1 MDHERATQG
10 IGGEKALDGRLSR
23 RRLLRLFAAGAAVPA
38 ISLLAACGEASV
50 SDDGGGGGQAAPTAT
65 TSGSGAP
72 SGGSPAAS
80 PSSQGSTTPSG
91 PVRIGV
97 ILPLSGVAASVGAD
111 EKAAVELAVKIV
123 NEETPDL
130 PLPLA
135 ATAGLPNLGGATVEL
150 VFADSQGK
158 AEVGQSE
165 AERLINQENVVALFG
180 CYQSAV
186 TKTASA
192 VAERAGIPFMN
203 GESSSPALTES
214 GYQWFFRTSPHDGD
228 FSKAIMAFIRAMADE
243 KGADVSTVSLL
254 YEDTDFGVNS
264 AKALTDEAEAHGLQI
279 VGEVKY
285 KANTTALTSE
295 VQALRS
301 QGADVLCPASYTN
314 DAILTIETARQQGY
328 LPKMIVA
335 QDAGYSDP
343 AFIEGV
349 GAAFA
354 EGIATRSAFSIDITE
369 IKPAAAKVNE
379 MYREIAGKDMHD
391 VPARGFTAM
400 MVLLDAINR
409 AGSTEP
415 DAIREALEA
424 TDLGP
429 DDTIMP
435 WQGVRFDETHQNIL
449 GGGIIV
455 QIQNG
460 EYRTVYPFDVATV
473 EPSYPLQP
481 WDQRGA

>member
-1 MDHERATQG
+1 MDHERAHLEG
-10 IGGEKALDGRLSR
+10 VLGGRLTR
-23 RRLLRLFAAGAAVPA
+23 RGMLRLLAAGLSVPTM
-38 ISLLAACGEASV
+38 SLLAACGEASV
-50 SDDGGGGGQAAPTAT
+50 GDDGGGAAPTAT
-65 TSGSGAP
+65 TAGGATATRAP
-72 SGGSPAAS
+72 SGSTPAAT
-80 PSSQGSTTPSG
+80 PGGAGGAAPSG
-91 PVRIGV
+91 PIRIGV
-97 ILPLSGVAASVGAD
+97 ILPLSGVAASVGID
-111 EKAAVELAVKIV
+111 EKAALELAVKIV
-123 NEETPDL
+123 NEATPDVA
-130 PLPLA
+130 LPLA
-135 ATAGLPNLGGATVEL
+135 ATAGLPNLGGAKVEL
-150 VFADSQGK
+150 IFADSQGK

-165 AERLINQENVVALFG
+165 AERLITQEKVVALFG

-214 GYQWFFRTSPHDGD
+214 GYRWFFRTSPHDGD

-243 KGADVSTVSLL
+243 KGADVKTVSLL

-264 AKALTDEAEAHGLQI
+264 ATALKAEAEAHGLQV

-285 KANTTALTSE
+285 KANTTSLTSE
-295 VQALRS
+295 VQTLRS
-301 QGADVLCPASYTN
+301 QGADVLAPASYTN
-314 DAILTIETARQQGY
+314 DAILTIETAKQLGY

-369 IKPAAAKVNE
+369 IKPVAAKVNE
-379 MYREIAGKDMHD
+379 LYKQATGKNMHD

-415 DAIREALEA
+415 EAIRQALEA

-435 WQGVRFDETHQNIL
+435 WKGVKFDEKHQNIL
-449 GGGIIV
+449 GTGVIV
-455 QIQNG
+455 QIRNG

-473 EPSYPLQP
+473 EPTFPLQP
-481 WDQRGA
+481 WDQRGS

>member
-1 MDHERATQG
+1 
-10 IGGEKALDGRLSR
+10 
-23 RRLLRLFAAGAAVPA
+23 AGAAVPA
-38 ISLLAACGEASV
+38 MSLLAACGEASV
-50 SDDGGGGGQAAPTAT
+50 SDDGGGGGSQPAPTAT
-65 TSGSGAP
+65 TADSGA
-72 SGGSPAAS
+72 SSSGSPAAS
-80 PSSQGSTTPSG
+80 PSTQGGTTPSG
-91 PVRIGV
+91 PIRIGV
-97 ILPLSGVAASVGAD
+97 ILPLSGVAASIGAD
-111 EKAAVELAVKIV
+111 EKVAVELAAKIV
-123 NEETPDL
+123 NEETPGVS
-130 PLPLA
+130 LPLA

-165 AERLINQENVVALFG
+165 AERLINQENVIALFG

-192 VAERAGIPFMN
+192 VAERAGIPFLS
-203 GESSSPALTES
+203 GDSSSPDLTES

-243 KGADVSTVSLL
+243 KGADVSTVSLM

-264 AKALTDEAEAHGLQI
+264 ARALTQEAEAHGLEI

-295 VQALRS
+295 VQALRA
-301 QGADVLCPASYTN
+301 QGADVLVPSSYTN

-369 IKPAAAKVNE
+369 IKPVAAQVNE
-379 MYREIAGKDMHD
+379 
-391 VPARGFTAM
+391 
-400 MVLLDAINR
+400 L
-409 AGSTEP
+409 
-415 DAIREALEA
+415 
-424 TDLGP
+424 
-429 DDTIMP
+429 
-435 WQGVRFDETHQNIL
+435 
-449 GGGIIV
+449 
-455 QIQNG
+455 
-460 EYRTVYPFDVATV
+460 
-473 EPSYPLQP
+473 
-481 WDQRGA
+481 